1 MVQGSKGLFTKGGA
15 VAEMVEFRDRAAFRA
30 WLEAHGAESDGV
42 WVRFGKKG
50 GPKTLT
56 AAEALEEALC
66 FGWIDGQM
74 QRIDEGSYKKY
85 FARRTPK
92 SPWSEKNKA
101 LAEQLEARGAMTA
114 AGRDTIA
121 EAKKDGRWD
130 APKAPGVTDEQ
141 LSAIAALLEGHEPAC
156 ANYRAMAPSV
166 RKTYAKAYFSAKTD
180 AGRASRL
187 AWMIERLD
195 RNLKPM

>member
-1 MVQGSKGLFTKGGA
+1 MDEPLAFA
-15 VAEMVEFRDRAAFRA
+15 DRAAFRT
-30 WLEAHGAESDGV
+30 WLDERGETSDGV
-42 WVRFGKKG
+42 WLRFGKKG

-66 FGWIDGQM
+66 FGWIDGRM
-74 QRIDEGSYKKY
+74 QRIDDVSYKKY

-101 LAEQLEARGAMTA
+101 LAEQLEARGVMTDR
-114 AGRDTIA
+114 GRKRIE
-121 EAKKDGRWD
+121 EAKRDGRWD

-156 ANYRAMAPSV
+156 ANYRAMSPSV

-187 AWMIERLD
+187 AWMIGRLD